1 MKYFLYIFVLVSL
14 LRLSAM
20 AQDSNMIRETLA
32 KTERAIPENYRD
44 SASIVEMRSSL
55 EKVESFT
62 QLQSILKTS
71 WRTNLPQINE
81 FAANDTQKALYFKAA
96 QILPREEYIAF
107 MTAASDQATSGSISK
122 QQFKWALFPSQK
134 NLREMW
140 TEDPPSESLQQLA
153 RKAKIIL
160 GDDAGQ
166 FKFFDHVL
174 SGKVASDNRPPE
186 EPKFEK
192 ELTAKGAT
200 SAPTATPSTSAK
212 APPQSSP
219 IAQVEPPRSS
229 PLPWIIGAILLLAVA
244 GGILFKLLRK

>member
-1 MKYFLYIFVLVSL
+1 
-14 LRLSAM
+14 
-20 AQDSNMIRETLA
+20 MIRETLA
-32 KTERAIPENYRD
+32 KTESAIPENYRD

-62 QLQSILKTS
+62 QLQSILNTS

-107 MTAASDQATSGSISK
+107 MTAASDQAASGAISK

-186 EPKFEK
+186 EPKLEK
-192 ELTAKGAT
+192 KLTAKGAT

-212 APPQSSP
+212 VPPQSSP
-219 IAQVEPPRSS
+219 VAQVEPPKAT
-229 PLPWIIGAILLLAVA
+229 PLPWIIGAILLLAVVV
-244 GGILFKLLRK
+244 GILFKLRRK